1 MKDTVIR
8 RAYAKINL
16 GLDVT
21 GVREDGYHLVRM
33 IMQTIGLHDTL
44 QFRVIG
50 EVASESGKI
59 TGSGEIMGAV
69 SSKRFEAAYEAGTER
84 TDRSP
89 EAGEAKKTV
98 ILNTQTDKTR
108 IPCPQNRKSRITI
121 LSSDPEI
128 PTGEDNLITK
138 AIRCMYREFGISADL
153 EITVEKRIP
162 AAAGLAG
169 GSSDAAAAFTAL
181 RELFNLD
188 VSDRELQELALPLGA
203 DIPYCLTG
211 GTQLAEGIGEVLTPL
226 PDAPSCSVVLVK
238 PGVSVPTGAVYKA
251 LDILKHFDHPDIDAQ
266 AEAIRRGNRT
276 DMAGL
281 CGNVL
286 EFVTGQK
293 YPIIGE
299 IEHFF
304 MGHGALISRMSGSG
318 PSVFALYQ
326 NKETAEEA
334 MNEFLKNA
342 LSEGCRCFQTDF
354 ADRDRIRTGVYS

>member
-1 MKDTVIR
+1 MRQKEVSMKDSVIR

-33 IMQTIGLHDTL
+33 IMQTIDLHDTL
-44 QFRVIG
+44 QFRIV
-50 EVASESGKI
+50 
-59 TGSGEIMGAV
+59 GA
-69 SSKRFEAAYEAGTER
+69 GR
-84 TDRSP
+84 TSDTP
-89 EAGEAKKTV
+89 
-98 ILNTQTDKTR
+98 L
-108 IPCPQNRKSRITI
+108 ITI
-121 LSSDPEI
+121 QSSDPEM

-138 AIRCMYREFGISADL
+138 AVRCMYREFGVSADL
-153 EITVEKRIP
+153 EVTVKKQIP

-169 GSSDAAAAFTAL
+169 GSSDAAAAFTAV
-181 RELFNLD
+181 RELFDLD
-188 VSDRELQELALPLGA
+188 VSDRGLQELALPLGA

-226 PDAPSCSVVLVK
+226 PDAPSCSAVLVK

-251 LDILKHFDHPDIDAQ
+251 LDALRYFDHPDIDAQ
-266 AEAIRRGNRT
+266 AEAIREGNRT
-276 DMAGL
+276 DMAVL
-281 CGNVL
+281 CDNVL
-286 EFVTGQK
+286 ELVTGQK
-293 YPIIGE
+293 YPVIGE

-304 MGHGALISRMSGSG
+304 IGHGALISRMSGSG